1 MARRK
6 HDHEDHVNHEAWA
19 IPYGDLITLLLAFFV
34 VMYAVSSVNEG
45 KYRVLSDSLVAA
57 FRGQPHT
64 LEPVS
69 IGNKVA
75 KVQPDESLAAVSP
88 KQALK
93 FEGGGPQTAQASGAT
108 GAELREMAADLAAAM
123 QDLVDRDLIRVER
136 NASWIEVEIKTDILF
151 PSGSAEIDPAAIGIL
166 ERVATI
172 LATRSW
178 PVRVEGHTD
187 DRPISTAQFPSNWEL
202 SAARAARIV
211 RLLQER
217 GIAPAR
223 LVVAGLGEHTPVG
236 DNGNPEGRNRNRR
249 VVMVILGGEAPA
261 GDPSA
266 AAAIPDAATPAAAAP
281 AATTPDVAAPD
292 AAAPGA
298 GTGPAGALPAG
309 PGAAVT
315 TAVPLPVPA
324 PAPAPAGPATAAA
337 AG

>member
-64 LEPVS
+64 LEPVA

-75 KVQPDESLAAVSP
+75 KVQPDDSLAAVSP

-93 FEGGGPQTAQASGAT
+93 FEGGGPQAAQDSGAT

-151 PSGSAEIDPAAIGIL
+151 PSGSAEIETAAVEILEKLAAIL
-166 ERVATI
+166 AERPYPI
-172 LATRSW
+172 RI
-178 PVRVEGHTD
+178 EGHTD
-187 DRPISTAQFPSNWEL
+187 DRPIRTAQFPSNWEL
-202 SAARAARIV
+202 SAARASRIV
-211 RLLQER
+211 RLFEQR
-217 GIAPAR
+217 GITASR
-223 LVVAGLGEHTPVG
+223 MVVAGMGENQPLA
-236 DNGNPEGRNRNRR
+236 DNKTPEGRNRNRR
-249 VVMVILGGEAPA
+249 VALVILGLPPAPTDPMPGGIAPADTAEPVPAPGIAPEPEAPV
-261 GDPSA
+261 
-266 AAAIPDAATPAAAAP
+266 IAAP
-281 AATTPDVAAPD
+281 AAD
-292 AAAPGA
+292 ATLATEV
-298 GTGPAGALPAG
+298 TG
-309 PGAAVT
+309 
-315 TAVPLPVPA
+315 
-324 PAPAPAGPATAAA
+324 
-337 AG
+337 